1 MSWSCRLECEVLQK
15 VRYINTLRPTRCYLY
30 FYIAGCKNSIRHSEN
45 RFSPYFII
53 FVLMQFRLW
62 RAAAFVSSPIHVF
75 RLATS
80 WRSAATVYVSRTGL
94 KLHEQIMAFALQVSS
109 HLQVRVFILRF
120 RHHMRH
126 FRFRISFSDKSLIS
140 LTFAVCHPWWCN
152 AARIK
157 CQR

>member
-15 VRYINTLRPTRCYLY
+15 VRYINTLSPTRCYLY

-75 RLATS
+75 RLVTNRLKKCCYCIHVADGTET
-80 WRSAATVYVSRTGL
+80 ARTDNGICTASFL
-94 KLHEQIMAFALQVSS
+94 ASPSTRFYPSVPSS
-109 HLQVRVFILRF
+109 HASFPIPHQLQRQIANKPNF
-120 RHHMRH
+120 R
-126 FRFRISFSDKSLIS
+126 SLS
-140 LTFAVCHPWWCN
+140 SVMM
-152 AARIK
+152 
-157 CQR
+157 